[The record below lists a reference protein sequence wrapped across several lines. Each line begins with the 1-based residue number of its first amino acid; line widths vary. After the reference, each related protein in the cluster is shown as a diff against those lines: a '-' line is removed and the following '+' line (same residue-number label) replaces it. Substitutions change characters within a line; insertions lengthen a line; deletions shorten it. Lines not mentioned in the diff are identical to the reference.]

1 MALWKEMALA
11 GKCKD
16 FSLIDQLL
24 QGLPI
29 VGQVA
34 TSGRWPPM
42 QPDPEAKPVEYLLE
56 RAWDINCKI
65 ARNIK
70 STKLSDGLTTDLGAD
85 DRRLR
90 RRLFYRT
97 FLVGG

>member
-1 MALWKEMALA
+1 MALSKEMALA

-16 FSLIDQLL
+16 LSLIDQLL

-34 TSGRWPPM
+34 TSGRWRPM

-56 RAWDINCKI
+56 RAWDIKAKI
-65 ARNIK
+65 TRNIK
-70 STKLSDGLTTDLGAD
+70 A
-85 DRRLR
+85 
-90 RRLFYRT
+90 
-97 FLVGG
+97 